1 LFFAF
6 LVGSFAAVINLLAT
20 GIITTLRFFDFNYS
34 KILLLSPLLMGLIM
48 GFFTALLQTSGELV
62 FESIGQAFFAGAILG
77 IFLGLT
83 TFLSRPTGPATTWWQ
98 RLRRSLVVGL
108 IAGLL
113 FSVVSFDFGM
123 PTALPAIVL
132 HLFEGPFFFVSFC
145 IALNVG
151 IYLADQMIASPPGGT
166 SIQGIA
172 ELLKRG
178 LGAPG

>member
-1 LFFAF
+1 
-6 LVGSFAAVINLLAT
+6 
-20 GIITTLRFFDFNYS
+20 
-34 KILLLSPLLMGLIM
+34 MGLIM